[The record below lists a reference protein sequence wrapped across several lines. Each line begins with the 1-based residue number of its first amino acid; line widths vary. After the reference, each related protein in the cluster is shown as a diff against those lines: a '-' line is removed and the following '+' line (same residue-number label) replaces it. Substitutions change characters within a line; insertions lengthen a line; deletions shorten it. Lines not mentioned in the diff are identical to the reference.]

1 MKSKRVVTDQEKD
14 AALEKMSVE
23 ESTMDEKEIFL
34 RDSINK
40 ELSRLGYH
48 LRLSYLTFS
57 QTEMLFNY
65 IEPIHNWLNE
75 LPAVDHLVVA
85 KIKEAQNKL
94 DAF

>member
-1 MKSKRVVTDQEKD
+1 MLSWKKCQLKNPQWMEK
-14 AALEKMSVE
+14 KY
-23 ESTMDEKEIFL
+23 F

-75 LPAVDHLVVA
+75 LPDVDHLVVA